1 MTTIGKHEVK
11 GNQVIITFDPNSKE
25 ISGTGKSYMLASSGG
40 YQWNGDIGISYNIIK
55 KKKD

>member
-1 MTTIGKHEVK
+1 MTTGKYELK

-25 ISGTGKSYMLASSGG
+25 ISSTGKSFILATSGG
-40 YQWNGDIGISYNIIK
+40 FQYVGDIGISYNITK